1 MNGQDSSTPD
11 ETLQD
16 ILCQNA
22 YKVKD
27 LVCEA
32 IRKGNWTAAAIEMN
46 LFFAKSFNPRFYQF
60 QPDKNE
66 LVKQMNK
73 IFAKTELFNWKPFSS
88 NTYPAIGVVLQT
100 DFSNGQRL
108 PSAYR
113 TLYLLFKNRQYLPV
127 ESWKHVL
134 LSDLLCDF
142 YTMKIRQQL
151 QKEFGGSLEKVFGGE
166 GQIIDQRLYD
176 QVVEFTSKRI
186 SADYGEFKDDL
197 EKREFPAVL
206 ATIALQ
212 GAKAFSVSVPSE
224 VVSV

>member
-1 MNGQDSSTPD
+1 MNGQKNSSTD
-11 ETLQD
+11 DSLQD

-27 LVCEA
+27 RVCEA

-46 LFFAKSFNPRFYQF
+46 IFFAKSFNPKFYQF

-73 IFAKTELFNWKPFSS
+73 IFAKTELFTRDFFYKNLF
-88 NTYPAIGVVLQT
+88 PAIGVVLQT
-100 DFSNGQRL
+100 DFSTGERL

-113 TLYLLFKNRQYLPV
+113 TLYLLYKNRQYLPV

-134 LSDLLCDF
+134 LSDLICDF

-151 QKEFGGSLEKVFGGE
+151 NKEFGGSLEKVFGTE
-166 GQIIDQRLYD
+166 GLITDQRLYD
-176 QVVEFTSKRI
+176 QVIDFTRKRI

-212 GAKAFSVSVPSE
+212 GVQAFSVRIPAEAMSA
-224 VVSV
+224 